1 MKKFSKILS
10 VILAIMLTVFSF
22 PVYADEEAVTMTI
35 SADKTDVMS
44 GDTVTIN
51 IDLSDNSGIGYLT
64 FDVLYDNSKLEY
76 VSHNVYD
83 VVPGAIVNPDYADGI
98 IRFAHATVNDIT
110 EGGTVL
116 SIEFTVLSS
125 SCSTV
130 SLQIVDSANNDFV
143 DVEISTTP
151 ALLHSYSDWTTV
163 TEPTCE
169 AQGQKSKTCSCGDVT
184 FEMMSPLGHDYAED
198 YMIDV
203 NASCTEEGSKSQH
216 CSRCD
221 SKQNITVIPATG
233 HSYKEEITK
242 IPTHTEDGEK
252 TFACDN
258 CGASYKETIEADGTH
273 KHISSVT
280 KEPTCTET
288 GVMTYTCACGD
299 VYTETIEAL
308 GHTEEVISA
317 TAPTCTNTGLTS
329 GVKCSECGEI
339 LTAQEEIP
347 ANGHNVNKDGYCE
360 ECNEK
365 ICDHNCHKGGISGF
379 FWKISNFF
387 NKLFGTKKYCECGYA
402 HY

>member
-22 PVYADEEAVTMTI
+22 PVYAAEEAVTMTI
-35 SADKTDVMS
+35 SADKADVKA
-44 GDTVTIN
+44 GDTVTFN
-51 IDLSDNSGIGYLT
+51 VVLSENSDLNYFTLD
-64 FDVLYDNSKLEY
+64 FVYDNSVLEY
-76 VSHNVYD
+76 ASHSAYSDALSNGEYAAD
-83 VVPGAIVNPDYADGI
+83 KIRVV
-98 IRFAHATVNDIT
+98 FARETSLTSSETILSAT
-110 EGGTVL
+110 
-116 SIEFTVLSS
+116 FKVLSS
-125 SCSTV
+125 ACSSV
-130 SLQIVDSANNDFV
+130 YVDIIESGNFDLS
-143 DVEISTTP
+143 EIAVTTN
-151 ALLHSYSDWTTV
+151 AISVHSYGGFTV
-163 TEPTCE
+163 DYEPSCE
-169 AQGQKSKTCSCGDVT
+169 AQGQKSKTCSCGDIAYEVI
-184 FEMMSPLGHDYAED
+184 SPLGHDYAED
-198 YMIDV
+198 YTIDV
-203 NASCTEEGSKSQH
+203 NASCTENGSKSQH

-221 SKQNITVIPATG
+221 SVQNVTVIPATG

-252 TFACDN
+252 TFTCDN
-258 CGASYKETIEADGTH
+258 CGVSYKEAIEADGTH

-347 ANGHNVNKDGYCE
+347 ANGHNVNKDGHCE